1 MSLIKALER
10 KACPVTKKIMWSIS
24 LKPSQWPFLWL
35 LTVTFPH
42 RIIPGTSPLMSL
54 DWKKSYR
61 VVQEPWVPW
70 YRFFVGCVGWFVFL
84 WVLHCSAKVPE
95 NRAVK
100 KKKEMVA
107 HLSVLSKGT
116 CARNLLQRCKFSHQK
131 ETTWQHLLLNME
143 EDYNR
148 PSRWN
153 KCYCQ
158 HVIQAWLLFAEMVF
172 CRPAFY
178 SSQPETI
185 IDKSSFFLI
194 IVWQWREQFRGS
206 QVVEWNTHQSHWQAF
221 FSVIGFGFPYLPRFL
236 TYFCSKSF

>member
-54 DWKKSYR
+54 DWKKSYK

-70 YRFFVGCVGWFVFL
+70 YRFFVGCVVWFVFL

-131 ETTWQHLLLNME
+131 EITWQHLLPECGGRLQ
-143 EDYNR
+143 
-148 PSRWN
+148 PSFSIKQMLLPACDPSLAPLCRN
-153 KCYCQ
+153 GFLQTCL
-158 HVIQAWLLFAEMVF
+158 IQ
-172 CRPAFY
+172 
-178 SSQPETI
+178 
-185 IDKSSFFLI
+185 
-194 IVWQWREQFRGS
+194 
-206 QVVEWNTHQSHWQAF
+206 
-221 FSVIGFGFPYLPRFL
+221 
-236 TYFCSKSF
+236 